1 MPNYD
6 WDILSFIDNTPDII
20 NNNLNQNDKFND
32 VKLGFNLDKYEMES
46 LFSILN
52 TDSKTLVLTAFDN
65 HRQRP
70 YTIKL
75 KQWNDDVD
83 YFEVIF

>member
-52 TDSKTLVLTAFDN
+52 TDSKTLVLTAFDK
-65 HRQRP
+65 HRKRP

-75 KQWNDDVD
+75 K
-83 YFEVIF
+83 